1 MSPANT
7 LISFLLLFLSMVYN
21 SYSQGCCGIGGS
33 LVSGGHPVL
42 DKNTFLATASL
53 NYAEAAN
60 PERHRGSV
68 GAMVAYGI
76 TDRFSLSL
84 KTSFV
89 RATAS
94 IYRSEII
101 VPGVD
106 TIPEKMVPYKNT
118 NFGDGFAAL
127 QFALIK
133 MTPMNK
139 HELISGVDVGL
150 PWGQDRKMVDGVI
163 QPGNVQTG
171 TGGFSLNGFVT
182 YLKAFPSIHFSVAST
197 IAGRINFITRSEKDP
212 GDEFSVLL
220 TSLFGPFSYFRPSL
234 TLSYYQNGLTYNKFD
249 LAELGTNGKRFSI
262 VPALEFSPVST
273 IKMALSGDIP
283 LLQDKNQRLY
293 GNNKVIKGEVYW
305 FIH

>member
-1 MSPANT
+1 MA
-7 LISFLLLFLSMVYN
+7 
-21 SYSQGCCGIGGS
+21 
-33 LVSGGHPVL
+33 
-42 DKNTFLATASL
+42 
-53 NYAEAAN
+53 
-60 PERHRGSV
+60 
-68 GAMVAYGI
+68 AYGI
-76 TDRFSLSL
+76 TDRLSLSL
-84 KTSFV
+84 KTSYV
-89 RATAS
+89 HATAS

-101 VPGVD
+101 KPNGEI
-106 TIPEKMVPYKNT
+106 IPEKMVPYKNT

-150 PWGQDRKMVDGVI
+150 PWGQDRKMVDGVL
-163 QPGNVQTG
+163 QPGNIQTG

-182 YLKAFPSIHFSVAST
+182 YLKAFPAIYFSVAST

-212 GDEFSVLL
+212 GDEFSALL
-220 TSLFGPFSYFRPSL
+220 TSLFGPFSNFRPSL

-249 LAELGTNGKRFSI
+249 LAELGTNGKRFSLI
-262 VPALEFSPVST
+262 PALEYLPLAS
-273 IKMALSGDIP
+273 IKIALSADVP

-293 GNNKVIKGEVYW
+293 GNNKVIKGEVYC